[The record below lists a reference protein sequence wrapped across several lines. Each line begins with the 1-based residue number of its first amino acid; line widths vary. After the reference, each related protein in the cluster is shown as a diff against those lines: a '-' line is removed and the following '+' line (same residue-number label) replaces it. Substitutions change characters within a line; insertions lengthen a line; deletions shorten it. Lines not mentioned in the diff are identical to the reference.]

1 MERCTEAAAALSPCG
16 RYRYGLW
23 RRWSAGRGELLVV
36 GLNPSRADG
45 HCDDP
50 TLRRCI
56 GFAQAWGFQGLRVA
70 NLFAWRARDPVQLR
84 RVGDPVGPDND
95 RWLLQ
100 LAEGAEL
107 ILAAWGNRGQWQG
120 RDQRVLTLLGPW
132 HCLGF
137 SAQGAPLHPLY
148 LPRSC
153 RPQRWC

>member
-1 MERCTEAAAALSPCG
+1 M
-16 RYRYGLW
+16 
-23 RRWSAGRGELLVV
+23 
-36 GLNPSRADG
+36 
-45 HCDDP
+45 
-50 TLRRCI
+50 
-56 GFAQAWGFQGLRVA
+56 GFAQAWGFQGLRLA

-84 RVGDPVGPDND
+84 RVCDPVGPEND

-120 RDQRVLTLLGPW
+120 RDQRVLQLLGPW

-137 SAQGAPLHPLY
+137 SAQGAPRHPLY